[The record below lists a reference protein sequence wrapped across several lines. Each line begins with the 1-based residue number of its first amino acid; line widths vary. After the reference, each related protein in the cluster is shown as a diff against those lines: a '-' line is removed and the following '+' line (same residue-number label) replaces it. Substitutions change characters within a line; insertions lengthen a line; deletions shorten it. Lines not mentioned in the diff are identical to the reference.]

1 MAVRLVATR
10 LGTEDPQATQYKA
23 NEGTGRL
30 LKTVMASYMAP
41 ARQPGAAQGAAQG
54 AVDASKT
61 KVADAYTVLFLGTL
75 WTDKGQAFLNDLLH
89 NESLCQLAGL
99 GEVWQGLARRVTSTV
114 STQELMI
121 RPAFMHLALC
131 GPEVQCVT
139 DSLGLAGRYLAFSTV
154 FEQAAASGQFQPV
167 IAHCEEHVGA
177 ATAAGGDDEARRA
190 LKAFLVACIYHDY
203 YRTNQLPSLAAL
215 VPLVAERLRQIL
227 ALSGHEEGVLLALV
241 SPATHMSL
249 FNDDNLVSQAF
260 QLGVSDWE
268 VDGCMRH
275 ALVNA
280 LTMFMYAPTNFF
292 STCIRQPRSL
302 AGTYGLLATRDC
314 PIGAVHY
321 DCNTV
326 LDEHGR
332 LDGAGNLPQVGYRL
346 PGSTDRASL

>member
-1 MAVRLVATR
+1 MAVRLVAAR
-10 LGTEDPQATQYKA
+10 LGAEDPQATQYKA

-30 LKTVMASYMAP
+30 LKTVFASYMAP
-41 ARQPGAAQGAAQG
+41 ARQPGAAQGAA
-54 AVDASKT
+54 DASKT
-61 KVADAYTVLFLGTL
+61 KLADAYTVLFLGTL
-75 WTDKGQAFLNDLLH
+75 WADKGQAFLNDLLH

-131 GPEVQCVT
+131 GPEVQCIT

-154 FEQAAASGQFQPV
+154 FKQAAASGQFQPV
-167 IAHCEEHVGA
+167 VAHCEERVGA
-177 ATAAGGDDEARRA
+177 AAGAGGDDEARRA

-203 YRTNQLPSLAAL
+203 YRTNQLPSLAAI
-215 VPLVAERLRQIL
+215 VPLVAEQLKPIL
-227 ALSGHEEGVLLALV
+227 ALSAYEEGVLLAFL

-249 FNDDNLVSQAF
+249 FNDENLVSKAF

-268 VDGCMRH
+268 LDGCMRH

-302 AGTYGLLATRDC
+302 AGTYGLLATRPL
-314 PIGAVHY
+314 PIGTTHY
-321 DCNTV
+321 DCTTV
-326 LDEHGR
+326 LNEQGR
-332 LDGAGNLPQVGYRL
+332 LDEVENLPQVG
-346 PGSTDRASL
+346 